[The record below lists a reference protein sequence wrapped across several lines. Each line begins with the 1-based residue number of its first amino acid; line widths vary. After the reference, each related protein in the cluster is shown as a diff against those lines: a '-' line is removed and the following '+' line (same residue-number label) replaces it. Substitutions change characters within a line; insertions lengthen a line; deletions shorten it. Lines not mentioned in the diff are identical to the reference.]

1 MNEHTEFPPDGTP
14 AGSAEMPVA
23 AAGEPHPADA
33 HALEFDATATAASPA
48 LGAKVLP
55 FPTRAGNGA
64 STDESGPEQPWS
76 NAVQQARLRL
86 LELESEQVEPLRAAV
101 LSHGRAV
108 EGGLADADADADA
121 SAPSAPGPRLARRV
135 LDLLDEAEIAADE
148 CEWAQASEW
157 LLDALVLDPENDET
171 LALLAMV
178 TRRLTVTAIPSA
190 PASDAIAAQ
199 APSALRGLETPGE
212 ATNPV
217 TAAEAS
223 SVAIAEPP
231 AEPKAQATASLEV
244 AVIRWESRGFRVR
257 ERSAA
262 RATLRERRHASLRGF
277 LMSLLLGVGLGGVVY
292 LIYALLLQPRREIRL
307 RIEGDR
313 IAVSGELRVRNPVVV
328 ALDVVAVVAVIAALG
343 LLAIGGA
350 QIAGLL

>member
-14 AGSAEMPVA
+14 AGSTEMPVA
-23 AAGEPHPADA
+23 APGEPHPADA

-55 FPTRAGNGA
+55 FPTRAGNGE
-64 STDESGPEQPWS
+64 STDESGPQQPWS
-76 NAVQQARLRL
+76 DAVMQARLRL

-108 EGGLADADADADA
+108 EGGLADADA
-121 SAPSAPGPRLARRV
+121 SVPSAPGPRLARRV

-157 LLDALVLDPENDET
+157 LLDALVLDPENDEA

-178 TRRLTVTAIPSA
+178 TRRLTVAAIPSA
-190 PASDAIAAQ
+190 PASEASATQ
-199 APSALRGLETPGE
+199 APSAPLDPETPAE
-212 ATNPV
+212 ATSPV
-217 TAAEAS
+217 TAAEAPS
-223 SVAIAEPP
+223 APIAEPP
-231 AEPKAQATASLEV
+231 AEPEAQATASLDV

-277 LMSLLLGVGLGGVVY
+277 LASLLLGVGLGGVVY
-292 LIYALLLQPRREIRL
+292 LIYALLLQSRREIRL

>member
-1 MNEHTEFPPDGTP
+1 
-14 AGSAEMPVA
+14 
-23 AAGEPHPADA
+23 
-33 HALEFDATATAASPA
+33 
-48 LGAKVLP
+48 
-55 FPTRAGNGA
+55 
-64 STDESGPEQPWS
+64 
-76 NAVQQARLRL
+76 
-86 LELESEQVEPLRAAV
+86 
-101 LSHGRAV
+101 
-108 EGGLADADADADA
+108 
-121 SAPSAPGPRLARRV
+121 V

-157 LLDALVLDPENDET
+157 LLDALVLDPENDEA

-199 APSALRGLETPGE
+199 APSALRGFETPEE
-212 ATNPV
+212 ATRPV
-217 TAAEAS
+217 TAAEAPS
-223 SVAIAEPP
+223 APIAEPP
-231 AEPKAQATASLEV
+231 AEPPAQANASLEV
-244 AVIRWESRGFRVR
+244 AIIRWESRGFRVR